1 MKWQQRIKVKERE
14 IELAR
19 ATMAESYR
27 DIRHVLHRRLASR
40 AALVVSFGS
49 GVLLGLLKRKRR
61 PAMPRHARLEL
72 PKQAREAM
80 PKHWLGHYIV
90 WPFLLA
96 TARDWVV
103 ARRPTQPPPRPGTQ
117 SSGEAGEG

>member
-1 MKWQQRIKVKERE
+1 MTLQQRIRYKARE

-19 ATMAESYR
+19 ATIAESYG
-27 DIRHVLHRRLASR
+27 DIRQLIHRRLASR
-40 AALVVSFGS
+40 TALAIGFGS
-49 GVLLGLLKRKRR
+49 GLALGLLKRRR
-61 PAMPRHARLEL
+61 GARPRLQL
-72 PKQAREAM
+72 PRQAREAM

-103 ARRPTQPPPRPGTQ
+103 SRRPTQPPP
-117 SSGEAGEG
+117 

>member
-1 MKWQQRIKVKERE
+1 MKLESRIKLKQRE

-19 ATMAESYR
+19 ATIAESYG
-27 DIRHVLHRRLASR
+27 DIRHVLHRRLSSR
-40 AALVVSFGS
+40 SALAVSFGT
-49 GVLLGLLKRKRR
+49 GVALGLLKRRR
-61 PAMPRHARLEL
+61 PKTARLEL
-72 PKQAREAM
+72 PKQARESM

-103 ARRPTQPPPRPGTQ
+103 SRRPTNSP
-117 SSGEAGEG
+117 

>member
-1 MKWQQRIKVKERE
+1 MKLKGRIELKERE

-19 ATMAESYR
+19 ETIAESYGDMR
-27 DIRHVLHRRLASR
+27 RVMHRRLSSR
-40 AALVVSFGS
+40 TALVLSFGS
-49 GVLLGLLKRKRR
+49 GVALGLLRR
-61 PAMPRHARLEL
+61 RRQASPPEQRRVEL
-72 PKQAREAM
+72 PKRAREAM

-103 ARRPTQPPPRPGTQ
+103 SRRPSSQSPP
-117 SSGEAGEG
+117 

>member
-1 MKWQQRIKVKERE
+1 MKLQGRIKLKERE

-19 ATMAESYR
+19 ETIAESYGDMR
-27 DIRHVLHRRLASR
+27 RVLHRRLSSR
-40 AALVVSFGS
+40 TALVLSFGS
-49 GVLLGLLKRKRR
+49 GVALGLLRRRRRQAAEPRPRK
-61 PAMPRHARLEL
+61 LEL

-103 ARRPTQPPPRPGTQ
+103 SRRPSSQSPP
-117 SSGEAGEG
+117 

>member
-1 MKWQQRIKVKERE
+1 MKLERHIKLKERE

-19 ATMAESYR
+19 ATIAESYG
-27 DIRHVLHRRLASR
+27 DIRHVLHRRLSSR
-40 AALVVSFGS
+40 TALVAGFGT
-49 GVLLGLLKRKRR
+49 GVALGLLKRRR
-61 PAMPRHARLEL
+61 REASRLEL
-72 PKQAREAM
+72 QKQARESM

-103 ARRPTQPPPRPGTQ
+103 SRRPNRAPL
-117 SSGEAGEG
+117 

>member
-1 MKWQQRIKVKERE
+1 MKLTQHIKLKERE

-19 ATMAESYR
+19 ETVARSYAEA
-27 DIRHVLHRRLASR
+27 RHVLRQRLSSR
-40 AALVVSFGS
+40 KALVLSFGS
-49 GVLLGLLKRKRR
+49 GVVLGLLKRRR
-61 PAMPRHARLEL
+61 PRHEPRVQL

-80 PKHWLGHYIV
+80 PKHWFGHYIV

-103 ARRPTQPPPRPGTQ
+103 AHRPTPHGRGT
-117 SSGEAGEG
+117 EP

>member
-1 MKWQQRIKVKERE
+1 MMNWERRVRMKEHE

-19 ATMAESYR
+19 ATVIESLSDMR
-27 DIRHVLHRRLASR
+27 AAMRRRLTSR
-40 AALVVSFGS
+40 TAMALSFGG
-49 GVLLGLLKRKRR
+49 GVALGLLRRRRR
-61 PAMPRHARLEL
+61 PRLEL

-80 PKHWLGHYIV
+80 PKHWFGHYIV

-103 ARRPTQPPPRPGTQ
+103 ARRPTSQR
-117 SSGEAGEG
+117 SA

>member
-1 MKWQQRIKVKERE
+1 MKLAGQIKLKERE

-19 ATMAESYR
+19 ATIAESYH
-27 DIRHVLHRRLASR
+27 DIRHVLHRRLSSR
-40 AALVVSFGS
+40 TALAVSFGT
-49 GVLLGLLKRKRR
+49 GVALGLLKRRR
-61 PAMPRHARLEL
+61 PKIARLEL
-72 PKQAREAM
+72 PKQARESM

-103 ARRPTQPPPRPGTQ
+103 SRRPT
-117 SSGEAGEG
+117 SSRDSEMGI

>member
-1 MKWQQRIKVKERE
+1 MKLQGRIKLKERE

-19 ATMAESYR
+19 ETVVESYADMR
-27 DIRHVLHRRLASR
+27 RVLHRRLSSR
-40 AALVVSFGS
+40 TALALSFGS
-49 GVLLGLLKRKRR
+49 GVALGLLRR
-61 PAMPRHARLEL
+61 RRRQAEPRPRRLEL

-103 ARRPTQPPPRPGTQ
+103 SRRPSSPSPP
-117 SSGEAGEG
+117 

>member
-1 MKWQQRIKVKERE
+1 MKLQGRIKLKERE

-19 ATMAESYR
+19 ATIAESYGDMR
-27 DIRHVLHRRLASR
+27 QVLHRRLASR
-40 AALVVSFGS
+40 TALVVSFGT
-49 GVLLGLLKRKRR
+49 GVALGLLKRRQRKA
-61 PAMPRHARLEL
+61 PRLEL
-72 PKQAREAM
+72 PQQARESM

-103 ARRPTQPPPRPGTQ
+103 SRRPTNSPP
-117 SSGEAGEG
+117 

>member
-1 MKWQQRIKVKERE
+1 MTLQQRIKVKERE

-27 DIRHVLHRRLASR
+27 DIRHVLHRRMASR
-40 AALVVSFGS
+40 TALMASFGS
-49 GVLLGLLKRKRR
+49 GVLLGLLKRRRR
-61 PAMPRHARLEL
+61 PQPTGPKQARLQL

-96 TARDWVV
+96 TARDWVM
-103 ARRPTQPPPRPGTQ
+103 ARRPTPPA
-117 SSGEAGEG
+117 S

>member
-1 MKWQQRIKVKERE
+1 MKLKGRIKLKERE

-19 ATMAESYR
+19 ETIAESYG
-27 DIRHVLHRRLASR
+27 DIRRVMHRRLSSR
-40 AALVVSFGS
+40 TALVLSFGS
-49 GVLLGLLKRKRR
+49 GVALGLLRR
-61 PAMPRHARLEL
+61 RRRQASEPEHHGVEL
-72 PKQAREAM
+72 PKRARESM

-103 ARRPTQPPPRPGTQ
+103 SRRPGSQSPP
-117 SSGEAGEG
+117 